1 MTIRCEIASQD
12 RLVFEGDVDIVVVPG
27 VSGEMGVLP
36 NHVPLL
42 STLKI
47 GVVRVRTGTEEQV
60 FTVSGGLVEVQPDI
74 VTILADS
81 AEHVD
86 EIDIARA
93 EEAKKR
99 AEILLEEEAGLDP
112 DTYLAVEAALR
123 RSNLR
128 LDVVNKYRAGRERL
142 HIKSGDFE

>member
-42 STLKI
+42 STLKV

-99 AEILLEEEAGLDP
+99 AESLLEEEAGLDP

-128 LDVVNKYRAGRERL
+128 LDVVTKYRAGRERL
-142 HIKSGDFE
+142 RVRSGDHE